1 MSRVNFLV
9 SQKCPSS
16 VKICPKLV
24 LSRVLLKYELSKYYL
39 LELENLCHSILVPF
53 HVLHLKENMKLLLVL
68 NECMKLDCLFEW
80 IKVEKICNAQKYCVL
95 IKLYFGYT
103 KGLRSRRLSLF
114 LLWRIP
120 LRFSQ
125 SLKVCQANVSRL
137 HPSLYI
143 LCTKL
148 APFVRLTQPPKYSFP
163 VSQKINFIKQ
173 IQKYL

>member
-1 MSRVNFLV
+1 MFQVCLWRCLRKLIGYQPGNHINCRPKACFLCPELFFRVPKMSIECQDLSQISFV
-9 SQKCPSS
+9 SCTFK
-16 VKICPKLV
+16 
-24 LSRVLLKYELSKYYL
+24 KYELSKYYL
-39 LELENLCHSILVPF
+39 LELEDLCHSILVSF

-143 LCTKL
+143 L
-148 APFVRLTQPPKYSFP
+148 Q
-163 VSQKINFIKQ
+163 N
-173 IQKYL
+173 